1 MQSVSTPLTKLVAD
15 YELRLGTIVPSQ
27 ILKSTESTNLTST
40 LTEALLNNRRVKEWE
55 KMIVQMQQN
64 PETGKLQELE
74 RENDL
79 ERLQANKAF
88 LKVQELTGLKI

>member
-1 MQSVSTPLTKLVAD
+1 M
-15 YELRLGTIVPSQ
+15 RLGTIVPSQ

-40 LTEALLNNRRVKEWE
+40 LTEALLNSRKVKEWE